1 MKGCESVKSISSF
14 TKKEISKELI
24 DKFEKQLNHID
35 PKDDGYIILD
45 NNNLVAVVTT
55 DKKDDA
61 VWITAFEIFEPYK
74 GTGLSKSL
82 LDLAVKNLKATK
94 LSVRNTNNVAIHVY
108 EKYGFKKFKKDDY
121 MTYMSITDSVTES
134 VSNLFLS
141 IMNINETI
149 ITEASGNTYIV
160 RDTIYP
166 KVEAVLSTP
175 AGDRKYRNLVQKF
188 IDKNSDKLHTPGP
201 VYMIPFT
208 DVDKEEY
215 FELFNV
221 TKEELLKPI
230 NEMTKLVNDKASW
243 KLLKQNPIFCLFY
256 NCIRYYTLKRN
267 NTGVNVSLAIYALSV
282 YPSVFSS
289 MFQYGAN
296 PDIMQFT
303 IDNLSQKYLIK
314 QAGNLFSTLMI
325 SIQNSYKFLRNAF
338 VDASDTEVIRFIARI
353 RNDQKS
359 LLKNVANNYYDNY
372 KKGLRVTTQ
381 NEVYGDNEMINDIL
395 NNTSVVEDTT
405 RKIVISMITNG
416 VDITRATAAAKI
428 SQISMV
434 DLRLYLSKIVTEERT
449 NELQK
454 FIEAI
459 LFIYLYQEHHKPNE
473 INEQRFLQFSLEL
486 FRRTNTNDVNVV
498 TIKNLLQKWS
508 EDTGVTQ
515 RFRRLASQINYKKG
529 IFIYMILC
537 IQYYNS

>member
-1 MKGCESVKSISSF
+1 MINL
-14 TKKEISKELI
+14 TL
-24 DKFEKQLNHID
+24 FEN
-35 PKDDGYIILD
+35 
-45 NNNLVAVVTT
+45 
-55 DKKDDA
+55 
-61 VWITAFEIFEPYK
+61 
-74 GTGLSKSL
+74 
-82 LDLAVKNLKATK
+82 
-94 LSVRNTNNVAIHVY
+94 
-108 EKYGFKKFKKDDY
+108 
-121 MTYMSITDSVTES
+121 
-134 VSNLFLS
+134 
-141 IMNINETI
+141 IMNINETVM
-149 ITEASGNTYIV
+149 TEASGNTYIV

-188 IDKNSDKLHTPGP
+188 IDKNSDKLHTSGP

-381 NEVYGDNEMINDIL
+381 NEVYGDNEMINDNL